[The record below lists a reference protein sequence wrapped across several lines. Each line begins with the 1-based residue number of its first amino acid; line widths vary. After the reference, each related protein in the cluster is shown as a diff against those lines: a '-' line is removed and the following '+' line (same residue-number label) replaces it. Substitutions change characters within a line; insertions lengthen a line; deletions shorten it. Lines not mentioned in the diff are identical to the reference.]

1 MKVETS
7 VFMGLGLIP
16 TDQPV
21 DPRAVDWTGPNGNTA
36 LGLDYMNLRSQEV
49 TPMTVSM
56 TSKYP
61 EVSDNRTKK
70 KGPRW

>member
-21 DPRAVDWTGPNGNTA
+21 DPRAVGWTGPNGNTA
-36 LGLDYMNLRSQEV
+36 LGLDYMNLRSLPPRSQEV
-49 TPMTVSM
+49 TPMTLKIAGS
-56 TSKYP
+56 
-61 EVSDNRTKK
+61 EQ
-70 KGPRW
+70 